1 MYMYFRVLSD
11 IFYTFLSI
19 EGPGPF
25 VNRMA
30 AFSLYV
36 SNTTFKEQGYLC
48 YKDQSGGKPSVKQNI
63 SCSIYG
69 RYVIYYNERSRDQ
82 NSSFL
87 SRYAFNELCEV
98 EVYGE
103 YVNKVIFQIL
113 F

>member
-1 MYMYFRVLSD
+1 
-11 IFYTFLSI
+11 
-19 EGPGPF
+19 
-25 VNRMA
+25 MA
-30 AFSLYV
+30 EFSLYI
-36 SNTTFKEQGYLC
+36 SNITSKDSGHLC
-48 YKDQSGGKPSVKQNI
+48 YKDNSRGSPSVDQTI
-63 SCSIYG
+63 SCPIYG

-103 YVNKVIFQIL
+103 YVHKLMFQIL